1 MYADKCSHVKCF
13 FTFFLKL
20 FMLCP
25 LLKDDL
31 VSHSIV
37 IFVVSFV
44 YRWFAREILLLQF
57 LKASLKF
64 KPLNQN
70 KVTLHFTMGRYSFDV

>member
-1 MYADKCSHVKCF
+1 MYADKCSHVTCF

-37 IFVVSFV
+37 IFSFV

-57 LKASLKF
+57 LKAWLKF

-70 KVTLHFTMGRYSFDV
+70 KVMLHSTMGRYSFDV